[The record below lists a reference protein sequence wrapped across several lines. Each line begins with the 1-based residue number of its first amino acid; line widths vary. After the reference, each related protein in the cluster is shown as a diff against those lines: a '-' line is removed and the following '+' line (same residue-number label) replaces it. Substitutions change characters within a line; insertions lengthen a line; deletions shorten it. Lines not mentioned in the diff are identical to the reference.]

1 MTPKPFPRSVLTTA
15 AFALAG
21 VLIVSAQAP
30 AGKLAGQL
38 KQLFP
43 EATTFSTKEGD
54 PPAIKAFAVDPKTRT
69 TVLLGLAFFTSDL
82 VPLERG
88 YDGPINML
96 LGIDTRGVLTGLV
109 VISHKEPFGPIS
121 VEKPR
126 FAAQYK
132 GKSIRDPFKVGE
144 DVDAVTTATITIT
157 SATRAIKQSARR
169 IAVQY
174 LKPEG
179 K

>member
-1 MTPKPFPRSVLTTA
+1 MTRRPLARNALATTA
-15 AFALAG
+15 FVLACA
-21 VLIVSAQAP
+21 LIVSAQAP
-30 AGKLAGQL
+30 AGRLPGQL

-43 EATTFSTKEGD
+43 EATTFSPKEGD
-54 PPAIKAFAVDPKTRT
+54 PPHIKAFAMDAKTKT

-96 LGIDTRGVLTGLV
+96 IGMDTRGVLTGLV

-126 FAAQYK
+126 FAQQYK

-144 DVDAVTTATITIT
+144 DVDAVSTATITIN
-157 SATRAIKQSARR
+157 SATRAIKQSSRR

>member
-1 MTPKPFPRSVLTTA
+1 MTPQRLPRNVLATL
-15 AFALAG
+15 AFVLACA
-21 VLIVSAQAP
+21 LIVSAQAP
-30 AGKLAGQL
+30 TGKLGGQL

-43 EATTFSTKEGD
+43 DASSFSAKEGD
-54 PPAIKAFAVDPKTRT
+54 PPHIKAFAMDARTRT

-96 LGIDTRGVLTGLV
+96 IGMDTKGVLTGVV

-126 FAAQYK
+126 FAQQYK
-132 GKSIRDPFKVGE
+132 GKSIRDPFKVGD
-144 DVDAVTTATITIT
+144 DVDAVSTATITIT